1 MAPIS
6 KGRSNRTHVRRKKR
20 PAIAPLHAQRDPI
33 RKQEVDSKRVNE
45 LARLSGN
52 GIATLFSGREFIEL
66 MNRRTQALAQLPVRI
81 ALSRSPF
88 EAWRHQNQFIEGVI
102 NDCEFAVLLLMKLSK
117 TPFPK

>member
-1 MAPIS
+1 MAPVS
-6 KGRSNRTHVRRKKR
+6 KGRSNRPHVRRKKR
-20 PAIAPLHAQRDPI
+20 PAIAPLHAPRDPI

-45 LARLSGN
+45 LERLSGN
-52 GIATLFSGREFIEL
+52 S
-66 MNRRTQALAQLPVRI
+66 I